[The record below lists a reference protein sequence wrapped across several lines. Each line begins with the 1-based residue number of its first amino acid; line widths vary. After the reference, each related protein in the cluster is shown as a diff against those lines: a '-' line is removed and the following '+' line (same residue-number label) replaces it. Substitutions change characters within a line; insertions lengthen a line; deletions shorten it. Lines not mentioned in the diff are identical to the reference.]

1 MITVVLNSFKRQAYI
16 NKQIDCVMAQTVP
29 PKTILIWNN
38 GPELDLTSFPSN
50 AIVANCSR
58 NLGVWSRFAFALNA
72 NTEYVCVLDDDTM
85 PGKRFFE
92 TCLQQMQEKPALIGA
107 RGLRF
112 LSPKRYQPFLT
123 FGWDSPNSKAEIVDI
138 VGHAWFFKREW
149 LSVFW
154 REQPTIDAIRLVG
167 EDMHFSF
174 MLQKYAG
181 IPTIVTPHPEE
192 DPEMWGSDPDLAMA
206 LGMSKGAI
214 SQEKDAIIKFDKA
227 LKNYVSA
234 GFKLC
239 NEQHDINTPGIVVGG
254 GLSRSRFLR
263 RIISSHPAI
272 DKYSRKIKDL
282 LEKFKI
288 YI

>member
-1 MITVVLNSFKRQAYI
+1 MITVVLNSFKRQAVI
-16 NKQIDCVMAQTVP
+16 KTQIDCVMGQTVP

-38 GPELDLTSFPSN
+38 GLELDAADFPSN
-50 AIVANCSR
+50 VIVANCSR

-72 NTEYVCVLDDDTM
+72 DTEYVCVLDDDTM

-92 TCLQQMQEKPALIGA
+92 TCLQQMQENPALIGT

-112 LSPKRYQPFLT
+112 LSPKRYQPFVS
-123 FGWDSPNSKAEIVDI
+123 FGWDSPNKQVELVDI

-154 REQPTIDAIRLVG
+154 REQPPIDASRLVG

-181 IPTIVTPHPEE
+181 ISTIVTPHPE
-192 DPEMWGSDPDLAMA
+192 DDLEMWGSDPKLARA
-206 LGMSKGAI
+206 LGMSEEAI
-214 SQEKDAIIKFDKA
+214 SQEKDVIVKFDKA
-227 LKNYVSA
+227 LKNCVSA

-239 NEQHDINTPGIVVGG
+239 AETHNIKTPAIVIGG
-254 GLSRSRFLR
+254 GLSRSRVLK
-263 RIISSHPAI
+263 RIILLHPAI
-272 DKYSRKIKDL
+272 DNFARKVRAK
-282 LEKFKI
+282 LEKFRL
-288 YI
+288 YF